1 MDAPTAPAWYLKL
14 PPPVWTLAMLLCAWL
29 LERSF
34 DWAGIVYFRSLP
46 LAVISALAGIGLAVW
61 AARTF
66 AAAGTELNPTSPAN
80 KQLVTRGPFR
90 LTRNPMYL
98 GLVLV
103 SLGIAFYAGTLPF
116 FAVPLLVFLVCN
128 RAFIPFEEAKMQRQ
142 FDRQFADYTRRT
154 RRWL

>member
-1 MDAPTAPAWYLKL
+1 MNAPTPPAWYLKL
-14 PPPVWTLAMLLCAWL
+14 PPPIWTLAMLLAAYGL
-29 LERSF
+29 QRSF
-34 DWAGIVYFRSLP
+34 AWAAVVYFRSLP
-46 LAVISALAGIGLAVW
+46 LAIIFALAGIGLAVW

-80 KQLVTRGPFR
+80 KLLVTQGPFR

-103 SLGIAFYAGTLPF
+103 SLGIAYYAGTIPF
-116 FAVPLLVFLVCN
+116 FAVPLLVFLLCN
-128 RAFIPFEEAKMQRQ
+128 GAFIPFEEAKMQRQ
-142 FDRQFADYTRRT
+142 FDGQFVDYTCRT